1 MEIKET
7 KKTYLEPQI
16 LLFALQTES
25 PVLAGSPPVG
35 FQVSVVPPTEDDDDT
50 ELIPSNPQLSP

>member
-25 PVLAGSPPVG
+25 PVLAGSPSVG
-35 FQVSVVPPTEDDDDT
+35 FHVSVEPLTEDDDDT
-50 ELIPSNPQLSP
+50 ELIAEN

>member
-35 FQVSVVPPTEDDDDT
+35 VHVSVVPPTEDDEDT
-50 ELIPSNPQLSP
+50 DLTPEN

>member
-50 ELIPSNPQLSP
+50 ELTAEN

>member
-25 PVLAGSPPVG
+25 PVLAGNPPVG
-35 FQVSVVPPTEDDDDT
+35 FHVSVEPPTEDDDDT
-50 ELIPSNPQLSP
+50 ELTAEN

>member
-7 KKTYLEPQI
+7 KRTYLESQI

-35 FQVSVVPPTEDDDDT
+35 IHVSVVPPTEDDDDT
-50 ELIPSNPQLSP
+50 ELISEN